1 MKTWRTIITIGFIV
15 SLCASNLLLL
25 FVLVA
30 HTPLFAQDLDV
41 KREKDKTVYS
51 IGQSDR
57 IRREEAA
64 ERDKALD
71 TIKNMSPIIDQRRN
85 PRQTTTSPQNP

>member
-1 MKTWRTIITIGFIV
+1 MKTWRAIVTIGFVI
-15 SLCASNLLLL
+15 SLGVSNLLLL
-25 FVLVA
+25 FVLIA
-30 HTPLFAQDLDV
+30 HTPLFAQDIDV
-41 KREKDKTVYS
+41 KRDKDKTVYS

-71 TIKNMSPIIDQRRN
+71 TVKKMSPIIDQRRTS
-85 PRQTTTSPQNP
+85 PQTTTTTPQK